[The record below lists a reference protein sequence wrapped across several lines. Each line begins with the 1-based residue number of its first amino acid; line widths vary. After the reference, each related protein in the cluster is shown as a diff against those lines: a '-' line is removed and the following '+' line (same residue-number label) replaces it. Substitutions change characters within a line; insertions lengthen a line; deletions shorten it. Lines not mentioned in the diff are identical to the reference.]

1 MNVRRAARLDGPSTV
16 TGAWLRACELRDALA
31 ERVGLAAVL
40 RLEGGIAHRLALGLA
55 GLRGLDRRR
64 LLGGRLG
71 LRLHRDAL
79 AEGVGLAVVLAVL
92 VLEGLLAERL
102 PLVGTRLRGVL
113 LVLGALGGLLRDA
126 LAHRVRLARVRAVER
141 LEGCVT
147 HRLLLLLAQLRGA
160 LLRRR
165 LVRERDRGERTEH
178 QHRNETDQ
186 LAHDVGHLFPWFR
199 FSRRFHGGRP
209 GRIPQ
214 NTPAHKTLTKPER
227 PPNGGLSHEH
237 RCRRCYFS
245 STLAPASSSCDLIE
259 SASSWATPS
268 LTGLGAPSTRSFASL
283 RPSPVIA
290 RTTLITWIFLSPAPV
305 RTTSNSDFSSA
316 GAAPSPAGAAA
327 PAATATGAAA
337 VTPHSS
343 SIAFLSSTS
352 SSTVILPSVS
362 STFAVSVAI

>member
-31 ERVGLAAVL
+31 ERVGVAAVL

-186 LAHDVGHLFPWFR
+186 LAHDVRHLFPWFR

-237 RCRRCYFS
+237 RCRRSYFS
-245 STLAPASSSCDLIE
+245 STLAPASSSCAL
-259 SASSWATPS
+259 
-268 LTGLGAPSTRSFASL
+268 
-283 RPSPVIA
+283 IA
-290 RTTLITWIFLSPAPV
+290 RTTLITWIFLAPAPV